1 MAVTRKRGMHHTPI
15 VRKPM
20 KPKCQRYKIS
30 KKYKMIAEMLEK
42 HGKIRV
48 VFQNFDR
55 YGNEYQ
61 QDFRRRI
68 LKDNGDSQV
77 AYMTNGHTKYSGYSS
92 SCFLSNRNEKTLK
105 ETLRCMRLHDSE
117 HIMPVEI
124 HYGWFFRKK
133 ITI

>member
-1 MAVTRKRGMHHTPI
+1 MAVTRKRGINLAVP

-30 KKYKMIAEMLEK
+30 KKYKMILEMLEK

-55 YGNEYQ
+55 YGNEYLP
-61 QDFRRRI
+61 DYRRRV
-68 LKDNGDSQV
+68 LDTDGNSKV

-92 SCFLSNRNEKTLK
+92 SCFLGNRNEKTLK